1 MSKSDKKIFLAIVGL
16 TGSGKSVA
24 ADFFVDKG
32 FSFFRFGQIT
42 LDICK
47 EKGVSGEAAEKKI
60 REELRAKH
68 GMGAYAILN
77 IPVIEKLFK
86 ENNKVIGD
94 GLYSWSEYK
103 ILKEKFTDEMTVLA
117 IYASPQTRYQRLE
130 NRATE
135 HGTDD
140 ERRWRSFSRDEA
152 RARDFAE
159 IENIEKA
166 GPIVMADFTIVNEGT
181 MEEYLSNLEN
191 FYNEL
196 MNESKD

>member
-1 MSKSDKKIFLAIVGL
+1 MPDKKKIFLAIVGL
-16 TGSGKSVA
+16 TGSGKSIA

-47 EKGVSGEAAEKKI
+47 EKGISGEAAERQV

-68 GMGAYAILN
+68 GMGAYAVLN

-86 ENNKVIGD
+86 NNNKVIGD

-103 ILKEKFTDEMTVLA
+103 ILKEKFADEMTVLA
-117 IYASPQTRYQRLE
+117 IYASPQTRYRRLE
-130 NRATE
+130 NRAAE
-135 HGTDD
+135 HGHDD
-140 ERRWRSFSRDEA
+140 DRRWRSFSREEA

-166 GPIVMADFTIVNEGT
+166 GPIAMADYTIVNEGT
-181 MEEYLSNLEN
+181 MEEYLSNLEK
-191 FYNEL
+191 FYHQL

>member
-1 MSKSDKKIFLAIVGL
+1 MLNNNKIFLAIVGL

-77 IPVIEKLFK
+77 IPVIEKLFE

-103 ILKEKFTDEMTVLA
+103 ILKEKFADEMTVLA
-117 IYASPQTRYQRLE
+117 IYASPQTRYRRLE

-135 HGTDD
+135 HGHDD

-166 GPIVMADFTIVNEGT
+166 GPIVMADFAIVNEGT
-181 MEEYLSNLEN
+181 IEEYLDNLEKICQKIIN
-191 FYNEL
+191 
-196 MNESKD
+196 